1 MAISRVDAVSTTK
14 IPTANAPAMMGR
26 RGGLESVGGNARSSI
41 SLAPTPLV
49 VPPCLDRGDH
59 RVAVRPSF
67 IISAQH
73 RAHETGSKGAP
84 ATRDV
89 APFLRIGP
97 SQYPSQRRDA
107 PRVRYGRYRN

>member
-49 VPPCLDRGDH
+49 VPPCPDRGDH
-59 RVAVRPSF
+59 RVAMRPNF
-67 IISAQH
+67 IISAQY
-73 RAHETGSKGAP
+73 RAHETGSKEA
-84 ATRDV
+84 
-89 APFLRIGP
+89 LRSAMYTQLYASP
-97 SQYPSQRRDA
+97 QSTTL
-107 PRVRYGRYRN
+107 RY